1 MDQGGGWLIMKMII
15 KYWNLSIKSKFT
27 FTDVDNENNK
37 GLVQKCNN
45 KHNALYVL
53 IWNPVIV
60 FIAV

>member
-1 MDQGGGWLIMKMII
+1 MKMII